1 MCVKVLLGEMVD
13 VLASSSISVA
23 IDEDLPGF
31 FERLSTGSGASSVI
45 SAFYCDPRPILP
57 RVAL

>member
-23 IDEDLPGF
+23 INKDLP
-31 FERLSTGSGASSVI
+31 RLLGTSQYRQWGEQ
-45 SAFYCDPRPILP
+45 CDL
-57 RVAL
+57 RVTVTRARFSHA